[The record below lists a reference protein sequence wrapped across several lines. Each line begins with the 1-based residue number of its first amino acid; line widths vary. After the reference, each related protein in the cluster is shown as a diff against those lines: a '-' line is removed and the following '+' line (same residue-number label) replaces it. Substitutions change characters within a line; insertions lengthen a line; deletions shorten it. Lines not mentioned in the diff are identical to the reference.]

1 MYSFRA
7 ADIVTLSPTQM
18 NGLRF
23 KGFVTHHPADFSMV
37 RMQSGL
43 FLMWPVGS
51 ISLRCFGVTVCKRSR
66 CIRAN
71 AELLSSRF
79 SSGVLRLRLMKKPS
93 RRSIC
98 LCWCSFPV

>member
-18 NGLRF
+18 
-23 KGFVTHHPADFSMV
+23 KE

-71 AELLSSRF
+71 AELPSSRF

-93 RRSIC
+93 RRSFC
-98 LCWCSFPV
+98 LCWYSFPV